1 MRRITMGE
9 RWVRYNV
16 FLIYISIFISI
27 YPCVVYGD
35 IIAKV
40 GNKSI
45 TLKDLDDFLRMIPK
59 SQRIYYHSEVGKRDM
74 LENMIDWKLLSKE
87 AIKMGLDKDPG
98 VLVKLNRP
106 ENQLQILRE
115 ATLAGEFI
123 QRNLN
128 NLTDPKEDEVKNYYN
143 HHQEEFRQ
151 PEQVRLRRIFV
162 RSEKEAQE
170 IFLELKK
177 GESFEKISKEKSK
190 EGAAKK
196 GGDLGWFSIGKMD
209 KTMEKIALTLKPG
222 EFSKIVK
229 SPTGYYLIQV
239 VEKKP
244 SFMKSFEEA
253 KDRIK
258 TSLKNRHQQEMM
270 EKLKADLRSKVKIS
284 INESMLKGYEWK
296 EESPENQ

>member
-1 MRRITMGE
+1 MVKVQHLLSLYE
-9 RWVRYNV
+9 HFY
-16 FLIYISIFISI
+16 FYIPLCGIWG
-27 YPCVVYGD
+27 YHCQVE
-35 IIAKV
+35 
-40 GNKSI
+40 NESI

-59 SQRIYYHSEVGKRDM
+59 SQRLYYLSEVGKRDM

-115 ATLAGEFI
+115 ATLAGEFLQMKI
-123 QRNLN
+123 N
-128 NLTDPKEDEVKNYYN
+128 NLTDPKEDEVKNYFN

-162 RSEKEAQE
+162 RREEEAQE
-170 IFLELKK
+170 ILLELKK
-177 GESFEKISKEKSK
+177 GKSFEKLAKEKSK

-196 GGDLGWFSIGKMD
+196 GGDLGWFSFGKMD
-209 KTMEKIALTLKPG
+209 ETMEQIALTLKPG

-239 VEKKP
+239 VEKRS
-244 SFMKSFEEA
+244 SFMKSFEEVKDIIKA
-253 KDRIK
+253 K
-258 TSLKNRHQQEMM
+258 LKNSHQQEMI
-270 EKLKADLRSKVKIS
+270 EKLKVDLRSKVKIS
-284 INESMLKGYEWK
+284 INESLLKLMSGRRNLQKTNNATGK
-296 EESPENQ
+296 E